1 MSKSKQAAPL
11 VEAGSQRLLRPAFDR
26 FEGRHYGGLAA
37 SLALHFVV
45 LMGMWWTAKTPRPP
59 QPVLVEVEIIQA
71 EPIKAASRFTPAK
84 STKLATKESKLKQ
97 KPPKPA
103 QPKTAQKTPQEP
115 MPEIQEYEMD
125 ATVVKAGRRDAKARQ
140 QAGKIALPS
149 VSRPVALTSRADLAQ
164 VRLNQSAE
172 QTASAAMQQSEQ
184 RGTLKPRLSSVG
196 QQASSRL
203 QLPPQVG
210 VESENGPKLIASNA
224 PAAQTLAPEFR
235 HSARPGGTYSSQ
247 GGAAQPAMGGGPASE
262 ATQAHSLQSS
272 SYAGSPPGNPLAPR
286 VANAMAGTAPGAQ
299 PGKTAGRGIGQFS
312 GLTALADARTGSASP
327 TEIRSSGG
335 QGEVAV
341 SGAPINPMQN
351 ATQINSAGGTGNK
364 AAAANSGTGTTR
376 AGGGDAS
383 QSGGGSSRGME
394 EGNGSGQLVAA
405 GVAGRS
411 IGTAAKGMSAAIVP
425 EGGGSM
431 TAALADESGAAPMQR
446 IQARG
451 TAYATEERYAT
462 QALKVH
468 SPKSVCELPLM
479 MAGFDRRPLPEG
491 LASIM
496 GSESAMLM
504 ESPPVL
510 LPGNLQPTYP
520 LAALA
525 SRQQG
530 KAVIRA
536 QVLASGQVGEAFIKQ
551 TSGAGL
557 LDQAA
562 VATVRNWR
570 FKPAKRNGEAVPAW
584 VNVPIEYRN
593 PS

>member
-1 MSKSKQAAPL
+1 MSKNKPAAPMI
-11 VEAGSQRLLRPAFDR
+11 EAGSGRLLHPGFDR

-37 SLALHFVV
+37 SLALHFIV
-45 LMGMWWTAKTPRPP
+45 LTGLWWTAKTPRPP
-59 QPVLVEVEIIQA
+59 QPYLVEVEILQA
-71 EPIKAASRFTPAK
+71 EPIKTTSKATPSK
-84 STKLATKESKLKQ
+84 LTKLSTKESKLRQKQ
-97 KPPKPA
+97 PK
-103 QPKTAQKTPQEP
+103 PKTAQKTPLEP
-115 MPEIQEYEMD
+115 VPEIQEYEMD
-125 ATVVKAGRRDAKARQ
+125 ATVVKAGKRGSKSRRRAAKV
-140 QAGKIALPS
+140 ALPD
-149 VSRPVALTSRADLAQ
+149 VSRPVALTSRAA
-164 VRLNQSAE
+164 LNQSPE
-172 QTASAAMQQSEQ
+172 QTAAASLQQSER

-203 QLPPQVG
+203 QLPSQAG

-224 PAAQTLAPEFR
+224 PAAQTLAPEYR
-235 HSARPGGTYSSQ
+235 HSSRPGGTYSSQ
-247 GGAAQPAMGGGPASE
+247 GGAARPAMGGGPASE
-262 ATQAHSLQSS
+262 AAQAHSLQSS
-272 SYAGSPPGNPLAPR
+272 SLAGSPAGNPAAYR
-286 VANAMAGTAPGAQ
+286 VTNAVQGAA
-299 PGKTAGRGIGQFS
+299 PGKTSGRTTGQFS
-312 GLTALADARTGSASP
+312 GPVAVADARTGAARP

-335 QGEVAV
+335 QGELAA
-341 SGAPINPMQN
+341 SGVPINPM
-351 ATQINSAGGTGNK
+351 QINSAGGTANK
-364 AAAANSGTGTTR
+364 AAPAGASAGAGAGVGTART
-376 AGGGDAS
+376 GGGDAS
-383 QSGGGSSRGME
+383 QPGGSSSRGME
-394 EGNGSGQLVAA
+394 EGSGASSLLAAA
-405 GVAGRS
+405 GQGRS
-411 IGTAAKGMSAAIVP
+411 IGAAAKGMSAAIVP

-496 GSESAMLM
+496 GSESAMVM
-504 ESPPVL
+504 EAPPVL
-510 LPGNLQPTYP
+510 LPGNIQPTYP

-525 SRQQG
+525 SRLQG

-551 TSGAGL
+551 TSGAAV

-570 FKPAKRNGEAVPAW
+570 FKPARRNGEPVPAW